1 MSTLGA
7 VTPGVAGATGLPH
20 NPQADIVLEHCAGH
34 LQLRD
39 TRPGAP
45 GPLWVDFASRDA
57 DKRRSAGRG
66 LLLARACGVRKGKP
80 PPRVI
85 DATAGLGRDA
95 HTLAALGCPVTAI
108 ERNPAAFA
116 LLRDALDRAAD
127 DPATVNIG
135 LLAGEAADLLA
146 RLPRADVVYLD
157 PMFPDTGRTAL
168 SRKEMQY
175 FQAITEPGDDAV
187 LFQAALASGAHRVVV
202 KRPKV
207 APPLAPTRKVDVV
220 FKGGSVRFDVYLQ

>member
-1 MSTLGA
+1 VTTLGA
-7 VTPGVAGATGLPH
+7 ATPGLAGATGLPH
-20 NPQADIVLEHCAGH
+20 NPLADIVLEHLAGR

-39 TRPGAP
+39 TRAGAP
-45 GPLWVDFASRDA
+45 GPLWMDFASRDA
-57 DKRRSAGRG
+57 DKRRAAGRG

-95 HTLAALGCPVTAI
+95 HTLAALGCPVSAI
-108 ERNPAAFA
+108 ERNPAAIA
-116 LLRDALDRAAD
+116 LLRDALDRAAA
-127 DPATVNIG
+127 DPAAAKITLV
-135 LLAGEAADLLA
+135 AGDAATLLA
-146 RLPRADVVYLD
+146 RLPRADVVCVD

-175 FQAITEPGDDAV
+175 FQAIIEPGDDAG

-207 APPLAPTRKVDVV
+207 APPLAPARKVDVV